1 MKKKAFIF
9 LSLTLFLAL
18 SFIYIQS
25 NNLIAGDDP
34 VGKKDCSS
42 KCTKDQ
48 NSSSGT
54 ESNMSDG
61 LSVYEFTTQRVSCEG
76 TKGEMKSSLLK
87 VSGVKEVEF
96 GETCNVSNQTKVKLL
111 YSAGENSLDNIR
123 TSIFEYEA
131 HCDGTTGSSEKKE
144 GCCPSKKSDKK
155 DI

>member
-34 VGKKDCSS
+34 TGKKDCSS

-54 ESNMSDG
+54 EANMSDG
-61 LSVYEFTTQRVSCEG
+61 LSVYEFTTDKVSCEG
-76 TKGEMKSSLLK
+76 TKGELKSSLLK

-96 GETCNVSNQTKVKLL
+96 SETCNVSNQTKVKLL
-111 YSAGENSLDNIR
+111 YSAGETSEDNIK
-123 TSIFEYEA
+123 TSVSEYGSGCTEKI
-131 HCDGTTGSSEKKE
+131 GTEKKE
-144 GCCPSKKSDKK
+144 GSCTKKSDKK